1 MIDFFNYKLLDNSIR
16 DYLWV
21 ICIIFAIVI
30 LKRYLSR
37 YLAGL
42 FFRLMKSWSHGLG
55 KTEFLDKVVQPI
67 QKFLIVLIAI
77 IALDK
82 LNFPVTPFHIA
93 GIEITPNFTIHKM
106 TLKEL
111 VYSIGVLVLI
121 VSFFRFLLRVIDF
134 IALILEK
141 KADLTPDQSD
151 DQLVIFFREFM
162 RVVVVIIGILMALKF
177 GFGLNISNL
186 VTGLSI
192 VGAAM
197 ALATKES
204 LENLIASFIIFFDK
218 PFMVGDI
225 VKVNQLTGVVEKIGL
240 RSTRVRS
247 EAKTS
252 VTVPNKQMVDSM
264 LDNHS
269 LRTHRRVFSL
279 LELSTTS
286 THQQL
291 QEVVGSINLY
301 LQGRKEVDSVFV
313 FMEDFSR
320 NAFVLHVE
328 YYTEIVEV
336 PAFYELRQSINLEL
350 IRIIEEKGVKMA
362 PPLGV

>member
-1 MIDFFNYKLLDNSIR
+1 
-16 DYLWV
+16 
-21 ICIIFAIVI
+21 
-30 LKRYLSR
+30 
-37 YLAGL
+37 
-42 FFRLMKSWSHGLG
+42 MKSWSHGLG

-67 QKFLIVLIAI
+67 QKFLIILITI

-82 LNFPVTPFHIA
+82 LKFPVTPIHIA
-93 GIEITPNFTIHKM
+93 GFELTPNFTIHNT

-162 RVVVVIIGILMALKF
+162 RVIVVVIGILMALKF

-186 VTGLSI
+186 ITGLSI

-240 RSTRVRS
+240 RSTRIRS
-247 EAKTS
+247 EAKTT
-252 VTVPNKQMVDSM
+252 VTVPNKQMVDNM
-264 LDNHS
+264 LDNQS

-279 LELSTTS
+279 IELATTS
-286 THQQL
+286 THEQL
-291 QEVVGSINLY
+291 NEVVTAVNFY
-301 LQGRKEVDSVFV
+301 LESRKDVESVFV

-328 YYTEIVEV
+328 YFTNIIEI
-336 PAFYELRQSINLEL
+336 PAFYILRQSINLEL

-362 PPLGV
+362 NPLGV